1 MTTPFPGSVQ
11 RLPHDIGRFE
21 GNVKL
26 NLLKEKLPQIH
37 PVDLA
42 DILEEL
48 DHHRVAIFNELET
61 EQASETLTEVE
72 PRVQRKLVSS
82 LTVERVAERVDE
94 MAPAQAADIRHSDAT
109 MTCRRAHAID
119 APNRIT
125 RNLGNEHVR
134 TRRKARG
141 GA

>member
-1 MTTPFPGSVQ
+1 M
-11 RLPHDIGRFE
+11 PHDIGRFE

-48 DHHRVAIFNELET
+48 DHDHRVAIFNQLET
-61 EQASETLTEVE
+61 EHASDTLQEVE

-82 LTVERVAERVDE
+82 LPIERVAEIVNE
-94 MAPAQAADIRHSDAT
+94 MTPAQAADILA
-109 MTCRRAHAID
+109 AL
-119 APNRIT
+119 PE
-125 RNLGNEHVR
+125 LGHRCNPRE
-134 TRRKARG
+134 ARCSG
-141 GA
+141 SIENPFADREA